1 MCVSCVFS
9 FYSAWPRDD
18 FIFVSFTCMWMLDFV
33 REHEIRGYLVR
44 LSDLFW
50 WSSVDAEM
58 AGCTVVCAC
67 EQVGL
72 CGIFYEI

>member
-1 MCVSCVFS
+1 MVGRCAKKTGSVQAEVRVCVSCVFS

-44 LSDLFW
+44 LSDLFCGLLTV
-50 WSSVDAEM
+50 SV
-58 AGCTVVCAC
+58 
-67 EQVGL
+67 L
-72 CGIFYEI
+72 